1 MARFGQSYK
10 RGTMIWNM
18 AWIRFTAGSIAFAL
32 VAAFV
37 PGCARPAPS
46 TSART
51 ASVEDFHPSD
61 PAIVGT
67 TGRPQLLEF
76 YGPT

>member
-1 MARFGQSYK
+1 MSWMRS
-10 RGTMIWNM
+10 
-18 AWIRFTAGSIAFAL
+18 TAGSIAFAL
-32 VAAFV
+32 AAAFAA
-37 PGCARPAPS
+37 GCARPAPS
-46 TSART
+46 TAART
-51 ASVEDFHPSD
+51 AVLEDFHPSD